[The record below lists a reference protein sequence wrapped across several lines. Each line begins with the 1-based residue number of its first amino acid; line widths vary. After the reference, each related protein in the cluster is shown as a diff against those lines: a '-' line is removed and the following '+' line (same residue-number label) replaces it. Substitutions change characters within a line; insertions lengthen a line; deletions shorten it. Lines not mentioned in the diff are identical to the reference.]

1 MGVAEGRQTG
11 FWLPGERL
19 VHSSY
24 MCKTETYA
32 AMIPIKRRAQARFF
46 PNGKGK
52 DAVETRTYDVV
63 STNATLQNDFDT
75 VGGFKARIQQFKFFV
90 VGTVVFFHKAFKG
103 GRLDLTKLKQ
113 HKIKK

>member
-1 MGVAEGRQTG
+1 
-11 FWLPGERL
+11 
-19 VHSSY
+19 
-24 MCKTETYA
+24 
-32 AMIPIKRRAQARFF
+32 MIPIKRRAQARFF

-75 VGGFKARIQQFKFFV
+75 VGGFKARTQQFKFFV

-103 GRLDLTKLKQ
+103 GWLDLTKLKQ